1 MGGVGYYISVKVV
14 FIQRTV
20 MYGKP
25 LTVKGGNSMKRLM
38 VTCVL
43 LALCSLSLTGCPVV
57 DGKVVVVDD
66 IEGLTIQSIGDQIVS
81 FFNDLGDKAAIQVDD
96 IIASAQDGGFLRK
109 VIGVNQSGGVITTV
123 TEAIS
128 LAEAV
133 KEGVLSGVVT

>member
-1 MGGVGYYISVKVV
+1 
-14 FIQRTV
+14 
-20 MYGKP
+20 
-25 LTVKGGNSMKRLM
+25 MKRLM